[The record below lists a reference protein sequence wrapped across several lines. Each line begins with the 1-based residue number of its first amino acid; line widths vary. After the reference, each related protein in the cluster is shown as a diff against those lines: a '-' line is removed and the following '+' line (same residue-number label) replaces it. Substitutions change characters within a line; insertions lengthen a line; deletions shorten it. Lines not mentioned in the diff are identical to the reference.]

1 MSSNYKLYDYE
12 PSVGAAIISAGLF
25 AATSLVHL
33 FQLIRRRTWCFVP
46 FVIGGFCV
54 FPRPSIPP
62 HF

>member
-1 MSSNYKLYDYE
+1 MSNDYKLYDYE
-12 PSVGAAIISAGLF
+12 PSVVAAIISAGLF

-54 FPRPSIPP
+54 FPHPSIPP